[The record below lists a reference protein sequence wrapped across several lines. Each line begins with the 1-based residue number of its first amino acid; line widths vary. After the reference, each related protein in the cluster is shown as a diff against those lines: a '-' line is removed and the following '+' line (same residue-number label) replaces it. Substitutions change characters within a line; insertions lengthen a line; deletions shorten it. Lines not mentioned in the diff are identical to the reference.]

1 MKTLIEKISVFG
13 EKNYTRNVIDK
24 KVSDYQKSLSERE
37 KIVPETVMKKRNTIL
52 GKFYNNTG
60 RNEVKSSIIP
70 KNITGN
76 IGNIRNRLG
85 LNT

>member
-13 EKNYTRNVIDK
+13 DDTYKRNVIDK
-24 KVSDYQKSLSERE
+24 KISDYQKLLSERE
-37 KIVPETVMKKRNTIL
+37 KVVPETVMKKRNTIL
-52 GKFYNNTG
+52 GKIYNNTG
-60 RNEVKSSIIP
+60 RNEIKSSITP